1 MRRQNRPVGALIVLI
16 LALTAMAE
24 AQESQ
29 NQVWANYDESGDLAR
44 LAELDDARMHYHYS
58 APACRPQAVCGPV

>member
-29 NQVWANYDESGDLAR
+29 NQVWANYDESGDLA
-44 LAELDDARMHYHYS
+44 S
-58 APACRPQAVCGPV
+58 G